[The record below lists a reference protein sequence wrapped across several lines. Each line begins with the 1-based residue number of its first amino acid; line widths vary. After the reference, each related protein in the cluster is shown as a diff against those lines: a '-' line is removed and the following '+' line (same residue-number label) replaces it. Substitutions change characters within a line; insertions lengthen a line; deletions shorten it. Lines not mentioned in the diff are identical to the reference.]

1 MTGYTICSERYEMLG
16 GKWLVNLQV
25 TIAACVLIE
34 RRDKPALMAIFTYIV
49 LVRLQREPGRVV
61 VKCDLLPISGSM
73 ASGTLRT
80 ISTIMRVIRS
90 MTGSTILRRTF
101 EDAVDMAVFTSH
113 GRMLTIKMEGKLG
126 MIYIGRFPTFG

>member
-25 TIAACVLIE
+25 TIAACVLVE

-61 VKCDLLPISGSM
+61 VKCDLLPISGIM
-73 ASGTLRT
+73 ASGALRT
-80 ISTIMRVIRS
+80 IGTIMRVIRS
-90 MTGSTILRRTF
+90 MTGGTILRRAF
-101 EDAVDMAVFTSH
+101 EDAVDMATLTSH
-113 GRMLTIKMEGKLG
+113 GRMLTVKMEGKLG
-126 MIYIGRFPTFG
+126 MIYIGRFPTFR

>member
-34 RRDKPALMAIFTYIV
+34 RRDKPAFMAILTYIV

-61 VKCDLLPISGSM
+61 VKCDLLPIGGSM
-73 ASGTLRT
+73 ASGALRT
-80 ISTIMRVIRS
+80 ISAIMRVIRS
-90 MTGSTILRRTF
+90 MTGGTILWCAF
-101 EDAVDMAVFTSH
+101 EYAVDMATLTSH
-113 GRMLTIKMEGKLG
+113 GCMLTVKMEGKLR

>member
-34 RRDKPALMAIFTYIV
+34 RRDKPAFMAILTYIV

-61 VKCDLLPISGSM
+61 VKCDLLPIGGIM
-73 ASGTLRT
+73 ASGALRT
-80 ISTIMRVIRS
+80 IGTIMRVIRS
-90 MTGSTILRRTF
+90 MTGSTILRRAF
-101 EDAVDMAVFTSH
+101 EDAVDMTAFASH
-113 GRMLTIKMEGKLG
+113 GRMLTVKMEGKLG
-126 MIYIGRFPTFG
+126 MIYIGRFPTFR

>member
-34 RRDKPALMAIFTYIV
+34 RRDKPAFMAIFTYIV
-49 LVRLQREPGRVV
+49 LVCLQREPGRVV
-61 VKCDLLPISGSM
+61 VKCDLLPIGGIM
-73 ASGTLRT
+73 ASGALRT
-80 ISTIMRVIRS
+80 IGTIMRVIRS
-90 MTGSTILRRTF
+90 MTGGTILWRAF
-101 EDAVDMAVFTSH
+101 EDAVDMATLTSH
-113 GRMLTIKMEGKLG
+113 GRMLTVKMEGKLG

>member
-49 LVRLQREPGRVV
+49 LVCLQCEPGRVV
-61 VKCDLLPISGSM
+61 IKCDLLPRAGIMTGG
-73 ASGTLRT
+73 ALRT
-80 ISTIMRVIRS
+80 IGTIMRVIRS
-90 MTGSTILRRTF
+90 MTGSTILRRAF
-101 EDAVDMAVFTSH
+101 EDAVDMATLTSH
-113 GRMLTIKMEGKLG
+113 GRMLTVKMEGKLG
-126 MIYIGRFPTFG
+126 MIYIGRFPTFR

>member
-34 RRDKPALMAIFTYIV
+34 RRDKPAFMAILTYIV
-49 LVRLQREPGRVV
+49 LVCLQREPGRVV
-61 VKCDLLPISGSM
+61 VKCDLLPIGGIM
-73 ASGTLRT
+73 ASGALRT
-80 ISTIMRVIRS
+80 IGTIMRVIRS
-90 MTGSTILRRTF
+90 MTGGTILRRAF

-113 GRMLTIKMEGKLG
+113 GRMLTVKMESKLG
-126 MIYIGRFPTFG
+126 MIYIGRFPSIG